1 MIRKDL
7 PNLPQDVRASVVTM
21 ISGFENLSELAE
33 EDRRYILATNQE
45 LRYQSGSNNRLKG
58 LNIKTNL

>member
-1 MIRKDL
+1 MIRQDL

-21 ISGFENLSELAE
+21 IQEFENLSELAE

-45 LRYQSGSNNRLKG
+45 LRYQSGANNRLKG

>member
-21 ISGFENLSELAE
+21 IQGFENLSELAE
-33 EDRRYILATNQE
+33 EDRRHIIATHQE
-45 LRYQSGSNNRLKG
+45 LRYQSSTNNRLKG